1 MIVKA
6 QKNKWHRDITIGKI
20 YPVIFKNNSESKEIR
35 IVDDFGSLSVYE
47 IQDFELYSIQTE
59 NYVIFD
65 DELVYKS
72 VAYTSFLEEYYEDK
86 KEAID
91 NLKESVKEIYRNE
104 LSEEDLVG
112 FITSDIYSSDEK
124 NDFLYAI
131 GSKLSNDYSEII
143 ARYFINNFENAT
155 DSSVVICNLL
165 AKFHNQ
171 DVYNLFLKYLS
182 EGNTNEKSTEAIIIN
197 YFDNYYLD

>member
-59 NYVIFD
+59 NYFTFD

-72 VAYTSFLEEYYEDK
+72 VAYTAFLEEYYEDK
-86 KEAID
+86 KQAVD
-91 NLKESVKEIYRNE
+91 NLKESVKEIYKNE
-104 LSEEDLVG
+104 LSAEDLVG

-124 NDFLYAI
+124 NDFMYAI
-131 GSKLSNDYSEII
+131 DSKLSNDYSEII
-143 ARYFINNFENAT
+143 ARYFINNFENAI

-165 AKFHNQ
+165 AKFYNQ

-182 EGNTNEKSTEAIIIN
+182 EGNKNEKSTEAIIIN
-197 YFDNYYLD
+197 YFDNYYLK